1 VKKIFLLLTC
11 KGSLP
16 PLIGQ
21 GDRPLGGWL
30 EKNHPRFAPVFFS
43 AKPCAIKAEGNLKAC
58 GKATQL

>member
-30 EKNHPRFAPVFFS
+30 EKKSSSLRSGIFFRQALRNQGRRQFES
-43 AKPCAIKAEGNLKAC
+43 M
-58 GKATQL
+58 